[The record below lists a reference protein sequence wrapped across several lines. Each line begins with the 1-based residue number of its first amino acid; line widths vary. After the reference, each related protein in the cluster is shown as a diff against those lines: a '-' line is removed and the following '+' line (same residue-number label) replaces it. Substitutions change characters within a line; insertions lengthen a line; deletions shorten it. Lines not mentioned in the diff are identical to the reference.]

1 MRSGS
6 NSVVLGSLQKGDYT
20 LADFGLIP
28 DSYGESLPLK
38 FQIAYTSS
46 DGERELQDKELSVYA
61 SRPDAS
67 QSAVKSNS
75 SGGVNN
81 LLLLTLA
88 LLGGAGFVLYKKKKL

>member
-1 MRSGS
+1 
-6 NSVVLGSLQKGDYT
+6 
-20 LADFGLIP
+20 
-28 DSYGESLPLK
+28 
-38 FQIAYTSS
+38 
-46 DGERELQDKELSVYA
+46 QDKELSVYA

-75 SGGVNN
+75 SGSVNN